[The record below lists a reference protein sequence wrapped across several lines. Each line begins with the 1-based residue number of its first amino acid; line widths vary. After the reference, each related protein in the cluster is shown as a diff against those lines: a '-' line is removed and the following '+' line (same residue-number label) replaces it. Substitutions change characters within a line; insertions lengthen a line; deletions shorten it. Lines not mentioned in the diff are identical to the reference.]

1 MRTLLLLSS
10 AIVTAGTAAFWLA
23 GASQSQW
30 TWAPERSVRAK
41 PEKSR
46 MVIRVLGYV
55 EPISEIRRLTF
66 KADGLIE
73 SCPVRVGQSVE
84 AGDVLARLHCRDEL
98 AAVGVA
104 EQELAVAIAES
115 GKLLSGVHPK
125 LIAAAERR
133 QARHRER
140 VHYSRQ
146 QLDRLTRLYERQVA
160 TLEEHDLAQTTL
172 HQSEE
177 DLNEA
182 TAALEELKTHV
193 RPDDKA
199 LAEAKIELARANL
212 QAARE
217 RLRDTILTAP
227 IRGTVLEIMKR
238 EGEAVRAFDSQP
250 MIVFADLTQ
259 MRVRAEVDERYV
271 DLIHVGQRATVYGR
285 SLGDR
290 RYPAKLALIKT
301 LMGNKTVFSREAG
314 ERKDLDVL
322 QAFVQPDAPVTVP
335 IGLQVEVDIHLFPR
349 TALPGPSS

>member
-1 MRTLLLLSS
+1 MKTLLLLSS
-10 AIVTAGTAAFWLA
+10 AIVAGGTAAFWLA
-23 GASQSQW
+23 GARQSQW
-30 TWAPERSVRAK
+30 TGAPERSIPAK
-41 PEKSR
+41 PEESP
-46 MVIRVLGYV
+46 MVIRVIGYV
-55 EPISEIRRLTF
+55 EPVSEIRRLTF

-73 SCPVRVGQSVE
+73 SCRVRVGQSVE
-84 AGDVLARLHCRDEL
+84 AGDVLASLHCRDEL

-104 EQELAVAIAES
+104 EQALAVAIAER

-146 QLDRLTRLYERQVA
+146 QLDRLTRLYERNVA
-160 TLEEHDLAQTTL
+160 PQEEHDLAKTTL

-182 TAALEELKTHV
+182 TAALEELETQI

-199 LAEAKIELARANL
+199 LAEAKIKLARANL
-212 QAARE
+212 QVAKE

-238 EGEAVRAFDSQP
+238 EGEAVHAFDSQP

-271 DLIHVGQRATVYGR
+271 DKIRVGQRAIVHGR

-290 RYPAKLALIKT
+290 RYPAKLALIKP
-301 LMGNKTVFSREAG
+301 LMGNKTVFSRDAG

-322 QAFVQPDAPVTVP
+322 QAFVQPDAP
-335 IGLQVEVDIHLFPR
+335 
-349 TALPGPSS
+349 